1 MQDQPRIGDF
11 SGPASKAC
19 SLALTVAV
27 GPRHGQ
33 SVTADCSGRLLVGRG
48 QGCQLQIIDRRMSR
62 EHFVAEWSEGN
73 WKLRDL
79 SSRNGTF
86 LNDQRVER
94 ISEVRDGDLLTA
106 GDTVFEVRI
115 GEANVRRVDS
125 KHVSAVKEK
134 SSKGDEAKTAH
145 VRDGLA

>member
-1 MQDQPRIGDF
+1 MQDQPRIADF
-11 SGPASKAC
+11 SEPAPEGA

-33 SVTADCSGRLLVGRG
+33 TVTADGSGRLLVGRA

-94 ISEVRDGDLLTA
+94 ISEVRDGDRLTA

-115 GEANVRRVDS
+115 GEANVGRVDS
-125 KHVSAVKEK
+125 KHVPAAKGTSR
-134 SSKGDEAKTAH
+134 KGDQENIAL
-145 VRDGLA
+145 VRDGLV